1 MSAGRAERVERRQRW
16 IDATGRWLA
25 LLGIAFVVAY
35 TISVLVPDIEDEA
48 IVVFDVI
55 FAVTWTAFLVDAV
68 MRIVLTPKGERW
80 RYVGRHPIE
89 MLSVLL
95 PVFRALRVVS
105 LLGYLPVLQRRTTE
119 AVRARFVLTAIIY
132 ATVYVFFISLAVL
145 QAERDAPGAN
155 ITSFGESMWWAVVT
169 LATVGYGDTYPVTV
183 LGRMWAVF
191 LMAGGVAILGVASA
205 AVISVL
211 NERLAG
217 LRRGGPVAEG
227 DVIARRPGL
236 GDEEPEGDPPAD
248 PDPGRPGRDGAG
260 PVA

>member
-1 MSAGRAERVERRQRW
+1 MTVGRVERRQRW

-25 LLGIAFVVAY
+25 LLGIAFVLAY
-35 TISVLVPDIEDEA
+35 TTWVLAPEA
-48 IVVFDVI
+48 AASAAVVFNAV
-55 FAVTWTAFLVDAV
+55 FAVTWTAFLLDAV
-68 MRIVLTPKGERW
+68 MRILLTPRGERW
-80 RYVGRHPIE
+80 RYAWRHPIE

-119 AVRARFVLTAIIY
+119 AVRARFVLSAIIY

-155 ITSFGESMWWAVVT
+155 ITNFGDSLWWAVVT
-169 LATVGYGDTYPVTV
+169 LATVGYGDTYPITV

-191 LMAGGVAILGVASA
+191 LMAGGVAIVGVASA
-205 AVISVL
+205 TIISVL

-217 LRRGGPVAEG
+217 LRRGGASGHG
-227 DVIARRPGL
+227 DMIAARPAL
-236 GDEEPEGDPPAD
+236 DEPEPGEVPPTGPAE
-248 PDPGRPGRDGAG
+248 PPSTAQGR
-260 PVA
+260 

>member
-1 MSAGRAERVERRQRW
+1 MSVGRIGRVERRQRW

-25 LLGIAFVVAY
+25 LLGIAFVLAY
-35 TISVLVPDIEDEA
+35 TISVLAPEVADA
-48 IVVFDVI
+48 AVVVFNVV
-55 FAVTWTAFLVDAV
+55 FAITWIAFLADAV
-68 MRIVLTPKGERW
+68 MRIVLTPRGERW
-80 RYVGRHPIE
+80 RYVWRHPIE
-89 MLSVLL
+89 MASVVL

-155 ITSFGESMWWAVVT
+155 ITSFGESIWWAVVT

-205 AVISVL
+205 TVISVL

-217 LRRGGPVAEG
+217 LRRGGPGAEA
-227 DVIARRPGL
+227 DVFAERPGL
-236 GDEEPEGDPPAD
+236 GDEERAGDLPAD
-248 PDPGRPGRDGAG
+248 PDLGRPGRDATG

>member
-1 MSAGRAERVERRQRW
+1 MSVGQVERRQRW

-25 LLGIAFVVAY
+25 LLGIAFVLAY
-35 TISVLVPDIEDEA
+35 TTWVLVPDVAESA
-48 IVVFDVI
+48 IAVFNVVFV
-55 FAVTWTAFLVDAV
+55 VTWTAFLVDAV
-68 MRIVLTPKGERW
+68 MRIVLTPRGERW
-80 RYVGRHPIE
+80 PYAWRHPIE
-89 MLSVLL
+89 MLSVIL

-145 QAERDAPGAN
+145 QAERNAPGAN
-155 ITSFGESMWWAVVT
+155 ITNFGDSLWWAVVT

-191 LMAGGVAILGVASA
+191 LMAGGVAIVGVASA
-205 AVISVL
+205 TIISVL

-217 LRRGGPVAEG
+217 LRRGTSNGRG
-227 DVIARRPGL
+227 DVIAARPSL
-236 GDEEPEGDPPAD
+236 DEPELDEPELDEEPPTGPVDPPSTAQ
-248 PDPGRPGRDGAG
+248 GR
-260 PVA
+260 